1 MELNK
6 LFDLVWTAGNVN
18 FQRVSVATPAGAAA
32 AGAAAAELALLFE
45 YSLQLDATRTCHLP
59 GAGKLARGIAT
70 YSTGFTGHTA
80 LHCTVLCYVLLSLCC
95 DIMHIWQ
102 KKQRGYIRRT
112 WWNI

>member
-32 AGAAAAELALLFE
+32 ARAGAAELALLFE
-45 YSLQLDATRTCHLP
+45 YTLQLDSTRTCHLP

-80 LHCTVLCYVLLSLCC
+80 LHCAVLRAIVIVLRYYAYLAEGA
-95 DIMHIWQ
+95 
-102 KKQRGYIRRT
+102 KGYIS
-112 WWNI
+112 

>member
-18 FQRVSVATPAGAAA
+18 FQRVSVATPAGA
-32 AGAAAAELALLFE
+32 GAAELALLFE

-70 YSTGFTGHTA
+70 YSTGFTGHCTA
-80 LHCTVLCYVLLSLCC
+80 LCCAVLRAIVIVLRYYAYLAEGAKGVYKTRGTV
-95 DIMHIWQ
+95 
-102 KKQRGYIRRT
+102 
-112 WWNI
+112 

>member
-18 FQRVSVATPAGAAA
+18 FQRVSVATPAGA
-32 AGAAAAELALLFE
+32 GAAELALLFE
-45 YSLQLDATRTCHLP
+45 YSLQLDATRICHLP

-70 YSTGFTGHTA
+70 YSTGFTGHCTA
-80 LHCTVLCYVLLSLCC
+80 RHCAVLRAIVIVLRYYAYLAEGV
-95 DIMHIWQ
+95 
-102 KKQRGYIRRT
+102 KGYIRRT